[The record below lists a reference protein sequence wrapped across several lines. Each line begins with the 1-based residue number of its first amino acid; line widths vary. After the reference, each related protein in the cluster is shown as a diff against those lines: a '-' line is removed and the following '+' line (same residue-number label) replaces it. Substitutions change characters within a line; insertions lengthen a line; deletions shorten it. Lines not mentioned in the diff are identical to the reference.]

1 MQDENRLQI
10 AGVVEDARHGSL
22 RDAPRPAIFRFYQGG
37 GAINARFAVRAR
49 TPAGAEFL
57 KSRIQGLARQFGF
70 SATDVYTMREVTE
83 FTLAREWFLAQ
94 LVGGLG
100 LLAIMFTAGGIY
112 GLVAHSMRRRRPE
125 FAIRLAV
132 GAEFRH
138 LTAMAVGESTL
149 PVLVGC
155 LLGLVSSHAALR
167 TVSSLLYGLEPA
179 DPWTS
184 AFATMLVVI
193 VAVFAAYVPV
203 SRAARTDPLTTL
215 RAQ

>member
-1 MQDENRLQI
+1 
-10 AGVVEDARHGSL
+10 
-22 RDAPRPAIFRFYQGG
+22 
-37 GAINARFAVRAR
+37 
-49 TPAGAEFL
+49 
-57 KSRIQGLARQFGF
+57 
-70 SATDVYTMREVTE
+70 
-83 FTLAREWFLAQ
+83 
-94 LVGGLG
+94 
-100 LLAIMFTAGGIY
+100 
-112 GLVAHSMRRRRPE
+112 MRRRRPE

-138 LTAMAVGESTL
+138 LTAMAVGESIL

-155 LLGLVSSHAALR
+155 LLGLVVSHAALR
-167 TVSSLLYGLEPA
+167 TISSLLYGLEPA